1 MKTRVKTGWWGMVGI
16 VFALVASGCGSGGD
30 GDTQPVPASQTQ
42 TSASEAVP
50 PAPIVAAPTATALP
64 LITAKSAHFSGAGN
78 CAVCHSTD
86 NKTALIDTDGQSV
99 DIAADWSSTMMANAA
114 RDPFYLATVSAE
126 VAAQPALKETIEAKC
141 ITCHA
146 PMGKIEADK
155 TELPYGL
162 DSLDG
167 DNALAQLGR
176 DGVSCT
182 LCHQIEPENLGKEE
196 SYSGHFEIGDNKRI
210 YGPYARITAQ
220 PMVNQSGFTPMYGAH
235 VRDSALCATCHT
247 LRTPTLDASGKP
259 TGAEFPE
266 QMAFKEWL
274 QSSYARDDARSCQSC
289 HMPAAKG
296 AIRITN
302 SPGGVTTTHTP
313 FSKHHFVGGNA
324 FMLGVLKDNAAAL
337 GLTATPAAF
346 DATIARTR
354 EALHERTAR
363 LSAQPTLAAG
373 VLTLPVTV
381 QNLTGHKFPTGFP
394 SRRAWLH
401 VKLTDARGKRVFE
414 SGAYGPDGEIA
425 QLDAG
430 FEPHFDRIDSAGQV
444 QIYEAVMADTSGRM
458 TQQLMRAASYA
469 KDNRLLPAGFDL
481 AAADADT
488 RSYGVNSDANFTG
501 GGDTVTYIVATA
513 GFTPPFKVKVE
524 LLYQTA
530 APRFVA
536 AVSTAGTTR
545 TQRFDG
551 MYARADKTPERV
563 ATLDLTL

>member
-1 MKTRVKTGWWGMVGI
+1 MMKRLGKTWGSLAITV
-16 VFALVASGCGSGGD
+16 ALLAGGCGSGGAGGEAEVASA
-30 GDTQPVPASQTQ
+30 GDAQDVTGNAAPLTPTGAP
-42 TSASEAVP
+42 TSAAV
-50 PAPIVAAPTATALP
+50 LP
-64 LITAKSAHFSGAGN
+64 LIVAKSAHFSGAGN

-86 NKTALIDTDGQSV
+86 NKTALVDADGQPV

-126 VAAQPALKETIEAKC
+126 VAAQPALKEAIEGKC
-141 ITCHA
+141 VTCHA
-146 PMGKIEADK
+146 PMGKTEAD
-155 TELPYGL
+155 EGDLSYGL

-167 DNALAQLGR
+167 DDTLAQLGR

-196 SYSGHFEIGDNKRI
+196 SFSGHFEIGEQKRI

-220 PMVNQSGFTPMYGAH
+220 PMVNQSGYTPMLGEH

-247 LRTPTLDASGKP
+247 LRTPTLDANGKP
-259 TGAEFPE
+259 TGGEFPE
-266 QMAFKEWL
+266 QMAYKEWL
-274 QSSYARDDARSCQSC
+274 QSAFARDAARSCQSC

-302 SPGGVTTTHTP
+302 SPSGVTTGHTP
-313 FSKHHFVGGNA
+313 FGKHHFVGGNA

-337 GLTATPAAF
+337 ALTATPAAF

-354 EALHERTAR
+354 EALGERTAR
-363 LSAQPTLAAG
+363 LSAQPALAAG

-401 VKLTDARGKRVFE
+401 VKLTDASGKRVFE

-430 FEPHFDRIDSAGQV
+430 FEPHYDRIDSSGQV
-444 QIYEAVMADTSGRM
+444 QIYEAVMADTDGRV
-458 TQQLMRAASYA
+458 TQRLMRAASYA
-469 KDNRLLPAGFDL
+469 KDNRLLPSGFDP

-488 RSYGVNSDANFTG
+488 RSHGVGADASFTG
-501 GGDTVTYIVATA
+501 GGDTVTYAIATA
-513 GFTPPFKVKVE
+513 GFTPPFRVEVE
-524 LLYQTA
+524 LLYQSV
-530 APRFVA
+530 APRFAA
-536 AVSTAGTTR
+536 AVSAAGTAR

-563 ATLDLTL
+563 AVLDLTL